1 MTLSLGFLFVPN
13 GDKTHLLRPYRVLS
27 ELQVPGTNEGLK
39 KGKAFLLSPCTP
51 TLSRLTSTAKIRN
64 TEPRTPQNSVQV
76 LALLTLCVTVIITL
90 C

>member
-39 KGKAFLLSPCTP
+39 KGKAFLLSPCSPTP
-51 TLSRLTSTAKIRN
+51 NNGPLKRHLKRPNQRLQASM
-64 TEPRTPQNSVQV
+64 Q
-76 LALLTLCVTVIITL
+76 
-90 C
+90 